1 MKQASV
7 FTTNKSQ
14 AVRLPK
20 DVAFPEGVKK
30 VDIIPL
36 GQARLMVPAG
46 SAWDS
51 WFESEGVSDDF
62 MSERDQPADQQ
73 RDQF

>member
-14 AVRLPK
+14 AVRIPK

-30 VDIIPL
+30 VDIIPM
-36 GQARLMVPAG
+36 GIARLVVPTG
-46 SAWDS
+46 SSWDS
-51 WFESEGVSDDF
+51 WFESEGVSEDF

-73 RDQF
+73 RDEF

>member
-36 GQARLMVPAG
+36 GQARLVVPAG